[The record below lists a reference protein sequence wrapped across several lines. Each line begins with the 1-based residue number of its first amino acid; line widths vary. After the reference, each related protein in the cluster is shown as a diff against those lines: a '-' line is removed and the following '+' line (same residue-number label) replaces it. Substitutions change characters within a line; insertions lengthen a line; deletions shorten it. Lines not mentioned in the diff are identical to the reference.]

1 MTFMPSLDK
10 PWFLLSLAYFC
21 WSHEYPLLITKS
33 CETCNLNIPLIQL
46 DHVHLALSLSDPSK
60 SNPSTSIPRIHTHA
74 CASGRKLRPGGGA
87 RGAGAPMV
95 WPHHSLLR
103 WPPIFMYISLIFYV
117 SWLRL
122 CFDCFL
128 RGRGPSSYI
137 NHPKPLPLF
146 TPSNNFSS
154 SPEAL

>member
-46 DHVHLALSLSDPSK
+46 DHVHLALSLTDPSK
-60 SNPSTSIPRIHTHA
+60 SNPSTSIPRILMHA
-74 CASGRKLRPGGGA
+74 CASRHKIRPGGGA
-87 RGAGAPMV
+87 GGAAAP
-95 WPHHSLLR
+95 PSAPLA
-103 WPPIFMYISLIFYV
+103 PIFVHISLIFCV
-117 SWLRL
+117 SWLWR
-122 CFDCFL
+122 CSDCFL
-128 RGRGPSSYI
+128 RSRGSSYYI

-146 TPSNNFSS
+146 TPRNNFSS
-154 SPEAL
+154 SLEAL